1 MMNAALTR
9 KKLEDFAYQVED
21 RDPDTAI
28 NLRDLG
34 EAVTGGPTADAWAYS
49 DLRAMLDPDRIS
61 NALGGDGSTDWITRG
76 LEVLRNSLV
85 LLPLAIT
92 WFGIALAVDG
102 YFRLINAH
110 PELAGQ
116 SFIYLWQ
123 GGFQGRTPLSLGTL
137 AVLDAFLLT
146 GVFAL
151 TLLAYMR
158 SAWVSLMNRRFG
170 AGFSQELSQALAE
183 AELLLAPRRM
193 PQYFASIH
201 KLEQNAETLVN
212 EIAEERQRLAE
223 LAQRREREFGD
234 LNGATDNLKN
244 TAVVF
249 LNAAQSLASIHTA
262 TLAGLN
268 GVTGAAKGLTASQQ
282 GVINAVHN
290 VAGRIDGLLIQQ
302 QKTAEQTNAQITKL
316 LEGTGT
322 RLDGLLAVQQSGMVR
337 LIVEQQRALQ
347 ETAMKIDSLLQ
358 AQKVSIERVFDEQL
372 MAGRG
377 MGGMGEMAGGID
389 GLIDRPIDGID
400 PLKEKT

>member
-49 DLRAMLDPDRIS
+49 NIRAMLDPDRIS
-61 NALGGDGSTDWITRG
+61 NALGGDGSADWITRG

-102 YFRLINAH
+102 YFKLINAH

-123 GGFQGRTPLSLGTL
+123 GGFQGRTPLALGTL

-151 TLLAYMR
+151 TLLAYTR

-170 AGFSQELSQALAE
+170 AAFSQELSQALAE

-193 PQYFASIH
+193 PQYLASIQ
-201 KLEQNAETLVN
+201 KLQQNAQGLLT
-212 EIAEERQRLAE
+212 EISAERQRLAE

-249 LNAAQSLASIHTA
+249 LNAAQSLANIHTA

-282 GVINAVHN
+282 EVMNAVLN
-290 VAGRIDGLLIQQ
+290 VTGHINGLLAQQ
-302 QKTAEQTNAQITKL
+302 QRAAEQTNAQIAKV
-316 LEGTGT
+316 LEGTGN
-322 RLDGLLAVQQSGMVR
+322 RLDSLLAVQQSGMVR

-347 ETAMKIDSLLQ
+347 ETATKIDSLIQ
-358 AQKVSIERVFDEQL
+358 AQKVSIDRVFDEQRL
-372 MAGRG
+372 A
-377 MGGMGEMAGGID
+377 GGMSGIGKMAGGID
-389 GLIDRPIDGID
+389 GLIDKPIGSID
-400 PLKEKT
+400 SLKEKT

>member
-1 MMNAALTR
+1 MLNAALTR
-9 KKLEDFAYQVED
+9 KKLEDFAFLVED

-34 EAVTGGPTADAWAYS
+34 EAVSGGRTADAWAYS
-49 DLRAMLDPDRIS
+49 NIRAMLDPDRIS

-102 YFRLINAH
+102 YFRLINVH

-151 TLLAYMR
+151 TLLAYTR

-170 AGFSQELSQALAE
+170 ASFSQDLSQALAE

-193 PQYFASIH
+193 PQHLASID
-201 KLEQNAETLVN
+201 KLQQNAQGLLK
-212 EIAEERQRLAE
+212 EITAERQRLAQ
-223 LAQRREREFGD
+223 LAERRERELGD
-234 LNGATDNLKN
+234 LNDITENLKN

-249 LNAAQSLASIHTA
+249 LNAAQSLASVHTA
-262 TLAGLN
+262 TLAALN
-268 GVTGAAKGLTASQQ
+268 AIAGTKGLTASQQ
-282 GVINAVHN
+282 DAMS
-290 VAGRIDGLLIQQ
+290 
-302 QKTAEQTNAQITKL
+302 
-316 LEGTGT
+316 
-322 RLDGLLAVQQSGMVR
+322 AVQQSGMVR

-347 ETAMKIDSLLQ
+347 ETATTIDSLVETQ
-358 AQKVSIERVFDEQL
+358 RQSIERLLAEQRN
-372 MAGRG
+372 AGL
-377 MGGMGEMAGGID
+377 EMD
-389 GLIDRPIDGID
+389 GPTDGID

>member
-1 MMNAALTR
+1 MLNAALTR
-9 KKLEDFAYQVED
+9 KKLEDFAYQVEE

-49 DLRAMLDPDRIS
+49 DIRAMLDPDRIS
-61 NALGGDGSTDWITRG
+61 NALGGDGSMDWITRG

-102 YFRLINAH
+102 YFKLINAR

-123 GGFQGRTPLSLGTL
+123 SGFQGRTVLSLGTL

-151 TLLAYMR
+151 TLLAYTR

-170 AGFSQELSQALAE
+170 ASFSQDLSQALAE

-193 PQYFASIH
+193 PQYLASIQ
-201 KLEQNAETLVN
+201 KFQQNTQDLLK
-212 EIAEERQRLAE
+212 EITAERQRLAE

-234 LNGATDNLKN
+234 LNGTTENLKN

-268 GVTGAAKGLTASQQ
+268 GVTGAAKGVTASQQ
-282 GVINAVHN
+282 EVMNAIVN
-290 VAGRIDGLLIQQ
+290 VTGRINGLLAQQ
-302 QKTAEQTNAQITKL
+302 QKAAEQTSTQIAKV
-316 LEGTGT
+316 LEGTGN
-322 RLDGLLAVQQSGMVR
+322 RLDSLLAVQQSGMVR

-347 ETAMKIDSLLQ
+347 ETANKIDSLVQ
-358 AQKVSIERVFDEQL
+358 AQKVSIERVFDEQRL
-372 MAGRG
+372 AGRG
-377 MGGMGEMAGGID
+377 MGGMGGMG
-389 GLIDRPIDGID
+389 GLIDKSIDGID